1 MCFWKNLAN
10 FVGMKNSIDFLP
22 ERKQRDLHELA
33 ALIRDEVKDVV
44 MIILYG
50 SYAANTY
57 VERDERRDY
66 GVRTIYMSD
75 YDLLVVTKRRL
86 GERESTV
93 EARIRER
100 FAAGKND
107 ENLPRPQ
114 IINESIS
121 KLNDALTMG
130 RYFYVEIVAKGI
142 MLYDSGECQLATPG
156 ELDYAEIKKMAEE
169 YYGDKFSDG
178 LDFFKGANFYYQE
191 ENYHMTAFM
200 LHQATESFLKTIP
213 LVYIL
218 YGYKEHDLQFLIEKC
233 KPYTLELAKV
243 FPCDTDEEKR
253 LFDLLRRAS
262 YGPYTLRLRAAIC
275 HPICTPPAGRRKT
288 PVRLVAPRLSGSPLQ
303 QKELHRHQSRHR
315 RSRPQDRTITRH
327 RGKGL

>member
-1 MCFWKNLAN
+1 MCFWKNLVN

-22 ERKQRDLHELA
+22 ERKQRDLRELA

-93 EARIRER
+93 EARVRER

-107 ENLPRPQ
+107 GNLPRPQ

-200 LHQATESFLKTIP
+200 LHQATESYLKTIP
-213 LVYIL
+213 LVYTL
-218 YGYKEHDLQFLIEKC
+218 YGYKEHDLQFLIGKC

-243 FPCDTDEEKR
+243 LPCDTDEEKR
-253 LFDLLRRAS
+253 LFDLLRRAYLEARYNKKNFIVTKADIDALIPKIELLRDIVEKVCAQQITLYNQHS
-262 YGPYTLRLRAAIC
+262 YYA
-275 HPICTPPAGRRKT
+275 
-288 PVRLVAPRLSGSPLQ
+288 
-303 QKELHRHQSRHR
+303 
-315 RSRPQDRTITRH
+315 
-327 RGKGL
+327 

>member
-22 ERKQRDLHELA
+22 ERKQRDLRELA

-93 EARIRER
+93 EARVRER

-169 YYGDKFSDG
+169 YYDDKFSDG

-233 KPYTLELAKV
+233 KPYTLDLAKV
-243 FPCDTDEEKR
+243 FPCDTNEEKR
-253 LFDLLRRAS
+253 LFDLLRRA
-262 YGPYTLRLRAAIC
+262 YLEARYNKKNFIVTKADIDALVPKIEQLCGIVEKVCKTRLGYYT
-275 HPICTPPAGRRKT
+275 
-288 PVRLVAPRLSGSPLQ
+288 Q
-303 QKELHRHQSRHR
+303 QSDNSIHF
-315 RSRPQDRTITRH
+315 
-327 RGKGL
+327 

>member
-93 EARIRER
+93 EARVRER

-169 YYGDKFSDG
+169 YYDDKFSDG

-213 LVYIL
+213 LVYQL

-243 FPCDTDEEKR
+243 FPCDTNEEKR
-253 LFDLLRRAS
+253 LFDLLRRA
-262 YGPYTLRLRAAIC
+262 YLEARYNKKNFIVTKADIDALVPKIEQLCGIVEKVCKTRLGYYT
-275 HPICTPPAGRRKT
+275 
-288 PVRLVAPRLSGSPLQ
+288 Q
-303 QKELHRHQSRHR
+303 QSDNSIHF
-315 RSRPQDRTITRH
+315 
-327 RGKGL
+327 

>member
-93 EARIRER
+93 EARVRER

-169 YYGDKFSDG
+169 YYDDKFSDG

-243 FPCDTDEEKR
+243 FPCDTNEEKR
-253 LFDLLRRAS
+253 LFDLLRRA
-262 YGPYTLRLRAAIC
+262 YLEARYNKKNFIDTKADIDALVPKIEQLCGIVEKVCKTRLGYYT
-275 HPICTPPAGRRKT
+275 
-288 PVRLVAPRLSGSPLQ
+288 Q
-303 QKELHRHQSRHR
+303 QSDNSIHF
-315 RSRPQDRTITRH
+315 
-327 RGKGL
+327 

>member
-1 MCFWKNLAN
+1 
-10 FVGMKNSIDFLP
+10 MKNSIDFLP
-22 ERKQRDLHELA
+22 ERKQRDLRELA

-93 EARIRER
+93 EARVRER

-107 ENLPRPQ
+107 EDLPRPQ

-130 RYFYVEIVAKGI
+130 RYFYVEIIAKGI

-169 YYGDKFSDG
+169 YYDDKFSDG

-253 LFDLLRRAS
+253 LFDLLRRAYLEARYNKKNFIVTKADIDALVPKIELLRGIVEKVCEERIAE
-262 YGPYTLRLRAAIC
+262 YGCLM
-275 HPICTPPAGRRKT
+275 K
-288 PVRLVAPRLSGSPLQ
+288 
-303 QKELHRHQSRHR
+303 K
-315 RSRPQDRTITRH
+315 
-327 RGKGL
+327 

>member
-93 EARIRER
+93 EARVRER

-121 KLNDALTMG
+121 KLNDA
-130 RYFYVEIVAKGI
+130 
-142 MLYDSGECQLATPG
+142 
-156 ELDYAEIKKMAEE
+156 
-169 YYGDKFSDG
+169 
-178 LDFFKGANFYYQE
+178 
-191 ENYHMTAFM
+191 
-200 LHQATESFLKTIP
+200 
-213 LVYIL
+213 
-218 YGYKEHDLQFLIEKC
+218 
-233 KPYTLELAKV
+233 TL
-243 FPCDTDEEKR
+243 F
-253 LFDLLRRAS
+253 LRRD
-262 YGPYTLRLRAAIC
+262 
-275 HPICTPPAGRRKT
+275 RRKGNHALRFGRMSVNHT
-288 PVRLVAPRLSGSPLQ
+288 KR
-303 QKELHRHQSRHR
+303 
-315 RSRPQDRTITRH
+315 I
-327 RGKGL
+327 GLCGD

>member
-1 MCFWKNLAN
+1 MFWKNLAN

-93 EARIRER
+93 EARVRER

-169 YYGDKFSDG
+169 YYDDKFSDG

-253 LFDLLRRAS
+253 LFDLLRRA
-262 YGPYTLRLRAAIC
+262 YLEARYNKKNFIVTKADIDALVPKIELLRNIVEKVCRE
-275 HPICTPPAGRRKT
+275 
-288 PVRLVAPRLSGSPLQ
+288 RLNHYDQ
-303 QKELHRHQSRHR
+303 QNQH
-315 RSRPQDRTITRH
+315 
-327 RGKGL
+327 

>member
-1 MCFWKNLAN
+1 
-10 FVGMKNSIDFLP
+10 MKNSIDFLP

-253 LFDLLRRAS
+253 LFDLLCRA
-262 YGPYTLRLRAAIC
+262 YLEARYNKKNFIVTKADIDALVPKIELLRDIVEKGC
-275 HPICTPPAGRRKT
+275 
-288 PVRLVAPRLSGSPLQ
+288 RLQIAYYSSLPN
-303 QKELHRHQSRHR
+303 
-315 RSRPQDRTITRH
+315 
-327 RGKGL
+327 

>member
-1 MCFWKNLAN
+1 M
-10 FVGMKNSIDFLP
+10 
-22 ERKQRDLHELA
+22 A

-253 LFDLLRRAS
+253 LFDLLRRA
-262 YGPYTLRLRAAIC
+262 YLEARYNKKNFIVTKADIDALVPKIELLRDIVEKGC
-275 HPICTPPAGRRKT
+275 
-288 PVRLVAPRLSGSPLQ
+288 RLQIAYYSSLPN
-303 QKELHRHQSRHR
+303 
-315 RSRPQDRTITRH
+315 
-327 RGKGL
+327 

>member
-1 MCFWKNLAN
+1 
-10 FVGMKNSIDFLP
+10 MKNSIDFLP

-93 EARIRER
+93 EARVRER

-142 MLYDSGECQLATPG
+142 MLYDSGECLLTTPK
-156 ELDYAEIKKMAEE
+156 ELDYAEIKAMAEE
-169 YYGDKFSDG
+169 YYDDKFSDG

-253 LFDLLRRAS
+253 LFDLLRRA
-262 YGPYTLRLRAAIC
+262 YLEARYNKKNFIVTKADIDALVPKIELLRDIVEKVCKKQMAYYRQL
-275 HPICTPPAGRRKT
+275 G
-288 PVRLVAPRLSGSPLQ
+288 
-303 QKELHRHQSRHR
+303 
-315 RSRPQDRTITRH
+315 
-327 RGKGL
+327 

>member
-1 MCFWKNLAN
+1 
-10 FVGMKNSIDFLP
+10 MKNSIDFLP

-93 EARIRER
+93 EARVRER

-169 YYGDKFSDG
+169 YYDDKFSDG

-253 LFDLLRRAS
+253 LFDLLRRA
-262 YGPYTLRLRAAIC
+262 YLEARYNKKNFIVTKADIDALVPKIELLRGIVEKACKERFNYYRLRDI
-275 HPICTPPAGRRKT
+275 K
-288 PVRLVAPRLSGSPLQ
+288 
-303 QKELHRHQSRHR
+303 
-315 RSRPQDRTITRH
+315 
-327 RGKGL
+327 

>member
-93 EARIRER
+93 EARVRER

-253 LFDLLRRAS
+253 LFDLLRRAYLEARYNKKNFIVTKADIDALVPKIELLRDIVEKVCEERIAE
-262 YGPYTLRLRAAIC
+262 YGCLM
-275 HPICTPPAGRRKT
+275 K
-288 PVRLVAPRLSGSPLQ
+288 
-303 QKELHRHQSRHR
+303 K
-315 RSRPQDRTITRH
+315 
-327 RGKGL
+327 

>member
-93 EARIRER
+93 EARVRER

-156 ELDYAEIKKMAEE
+156 DLDYAEIKKMAEE

-253 LFDLLRRAS
+253 LFDLLRRAYLEARYNKKNFIVTKADIDALVPKIELLRDIVEKVCKRQITIYLNKS
-262 YGPYTLRLRAAIC
+262 YEP
-275 HPICTPPAGRRKT
+275 
-288 PVRLVAPRLSGSPLQ
+288 
-303 QKELHRHQSRHR
+303 
-315 RSRPQDRTITRH
+315 
-327 RGKGL
+327 

>member
-22 ERKQRDLHELA
+22 ERKQRDLRELA

-93 EARIRER
+93 EARVRER

-200 LHQATESFLKTIP
+200 LHQATESYLKTIP

-218 YGYKEHDLQFLIEKC
+218 YGYKEHDLQFLIGKC

-243 FPCDTDEEKR
+243 FPCDTDEEKH
-253 LFDLLRRAS
+253 LFDLLRRAYLEARYNKKNFIVTKADIDALVPKIELLRDIVEKVCKERIAEYCS
-262 YGPYTLRLRAAIC
+262 Y
-275 HPICTPPAGRRKT
+275 AG
-288 PVRLVAPRLSGSPLQ
+288 SS
-303 QKELHRHQSRHR
+303 HR
-315 RSRPQDRTITRH
+315 
-327 RGKGL
+327 

>member
-1 MCFWKNLAN
+1 MCFWKNLVN

-22 ERKQRDLHELA
+22 ERKQRDLRELA

-93 EARIRER
+93 EARVRER

-169 YYGDKFSDG
+169 YYDDKFSDG

-253 LFDLLRRAS
+253 LFDLLRRA
-262 YGPYTLRLRAAIC
+262 YLEARYNKKNFIVAKEDIDALIPKIILLRDVTKIISTTQINKYSLLA
-275 HPICTPPAGRRKT
+275 
-288 PVRLVAPRLSGSPLQ
+288 
-303 QKELHRHQSRHR
+303 
-315 RSRPQDRTITRH
+315 
-327 RGKGL
+327 

>member
-22 ERKQRDLHELA
+22 ERKQRDLRELA

-169 YYGDKFSDG
+169 YYDDKFSDG

-253 LFDLLRRAS
+253 LFDLLRRA
-262 YGPYTLRLRAAIC
+262 YLEARYNKKNFIVTKADIDALVPKIELLRDIVEKVCKERFKYYISS
-275 HPICTPPAGRRKT
+275 RR
-288 PVRLVAPRLSGSPLQ
+288 L
-303 QKELHRHQSRHR
+303 
-315 RSRPQDRTITRH
+315 
-327 RGKGL
+327 KGCSIN

>member
-22 ERKQRDLHELA
+22 ERKQRDLRELA

-253 LFDLLRRAS
+253 LFDLLRRA
-262 YGPYTLRLRAAIC
+262 YLEARYNKKNFIVTKADIDALVPKIELLRDIVEKGC
-275 HPICTPPAGRRKT
+275 
-288 PVRLVAPRLSGSPLQ
+288 RLQIAYYSSLPN
-303 QKELHRHQSRHR
+303 
-315 RSRPQDRTITRH
+315 
-327 RGKGL
+327 

>member
-93 EARIRER
+93 EARVRER

-169 YYGDKFSDG
+169 YYDDKFSDG

-243 FPCDTDEEKR
+243 FPCDTNEEKR
-253 LFDLLRRAS
+253 LFDLLRRA
-262 YGPYTLRLRAAIC
+262 YLEARYNKKNFIVTKADIDVLVPKIEQLCGIVEKVCKTRLGYYT
-275 HPICTPPAGRRKT
+275 
-288 PVRLVAPRLSGSPLQ
+288 Q
-303 QKELHRHQSRHR
+303 QSDNSIHF
-315 RSRPQDRTITRH
+315 
-327 RGKGL
+327 

>member
-93 EARIRER
+93 EARVRER

-253 LFDLLRRAS
+253 LFDLLRRA
-262 YGPYTLRLRAAIC
+262 YLEARYNKKNFIVTKADIDALVPKIELLRDIVEKGC
-275 HPICTPPAGRRKT
+275 
-288 PVRLVAPRLSGSPLQ
+288 RLQIAYYSSLPN
-303 QKELHRHQSRHR
+303 
-315 RSRPQDRTITRH
+315 
-327 RGKGL
+327 

>member
-22 ERKQRDLHELA
+22 ERKQRDLRELA

-93 EARIRER
+93 EARVRER

-121 KLNDALTMG
+121 KLNEALTMG

-169 YYGDKFSDG
+169 YYDDKFSDG

-253 LFDLLRRAS
+253 LFDLLRRAYLEARYNKKNFIVTKADIDALVSKIELLRDIVEKVCKERIAEYCS
-262 YGPYTLRLRAAIC
+262 Y
-275 HPICTPPAGRRKT
+275 AG
-288 PVRLVAPRLSGSPLQ
+288 SS
-303 QKELHRHQSRHR
+303 HR
-315 RSRPQDRTITRH
+315 
-327 RGKGL
+327 

>member
-1 MCFWKNLAN
+1 VCFWKNLAN

-93 EARIRER
+93 EARVRER

-169 YYGDKFSDG
+169 YYDDKFSDG

-243 FPCDTDEEKR
+243 FPCDTNEEKR
-253 LFDLLRRAS
+253 LFDLLRRA
-262 YGPYTLRLRAAIC
+262 YLEARYNKKNFIVTKADIDALVPKIEQLCGIVEKVCKTRLGYYT
-275 HPICTPPAGRRKT
+275 
-288 PVRLVAPRLSGSPLQ
+288 Q
-303 QKELHRHQSRHR
+303 QSDNSIHF
-315 RSRPQDRTITRH
+315 
-327 RGKGL
+327 

>member
-22 ERKQRDLHELA
+22 ERKQRDLRELA

-253 LFDLLRRAS
+253 LFDLLRRA
-262 YGPYTLRLRAAIC
+262 YLEARYNKKNFIVTKADIDALVPKIELLRNIVEKVCRE
-275 HPICTPPAGRRKT
+275 
-288 PVRLVAPRLSGSPLQ
+288 RLNHYDQ
-303 QKELHRHQSRHR
+303 QNQH
-315 RSRPQDRTITRH
+315 
-327 RGKGL
+327 

>member
-1 MCFWKNLAN
+1 M
-10 FVGMKNSIDFLP
+10 
-22 ERKQRDLHELA
+22 A

-169 YYGDKFSDG
+169 YYDDKFSDG

-253 LFDLLRRAS
+253 LFDLLRRA
-262 YGPYTLRLRAAIC
+262 YLEARYNKKNFIVTKADIDALVPKIELLRDIVEKGC
-275 HPICTPPAGRRKT
+275 
-288 PVRLVAPRLSGSPLQ
+288 RLQIAYYSSLPN
-303 QKELHRHQSRHR
+303 
-315 RSRPQDRTITRH
+315 
-327 RGKGL
+327 

>member
-22 ERKQRDLHELA
+22 ERKQRDLRELA

-169 YYGDKFSDG
+169 YYDDKFSDG

-253 LFDLLRRAS
+253 LFDLLRHAYLEARYNKKNFIVTKADIDVLV
-262 YGPYTLRLRAAIC
+262 PKIELLRDIVEKVCKERIAEYC
-275 HPICTPPAGRRKT
+275 SFG
-288 PVRLVAPRLSGSPLQ
+288 GSS
-303 QKELHRHQSRHR
+303 HR
-315 RSRPQDRTITRH
+315 
-327 RGKGL
+327 

>member
-1 MCFWKNLAN
+1 
-10 FVGMKNSIDFLP
+10 MKNSIDFLP

-253 LFDLLRRAS
+253 LFDLLRRA
-262 YGPYTLRLRAAIC
+262 YLEARYNKKNFIVTKADIDALVPKIELLRGIVEKACKERFNYYRLRDI
-275 HPICTPPAGRRKT
+275 K
-288 PVRLVAPRLSGSPLQ
+288 
-303 QKELHRHQSRHR
+303 
-315 RSRPQDRTITRH
+315 
-327 RGKGL
+327 

>member
-22 ERKQRDLHELA
+22 ERKQHDLRELA

-50 SYAANTY
+50 SYATNTY

-93 EARIRER
+93 EARVRER

-107 ENLPRPQ
+107 DNLPRPQ

-142 MLYDSGECQLATPG
+142 MLYDSGQCQLATPG

-169 YYGDKFSDG
+169 YYDDKFSDG

-243 FPCDTDEEKR
+243 FPCDTDEERR
-253 LFDLLRRAS
+253 LFDLLRRA
-262 YGPYTLRLRAAIC
+262 YLEARYNKKNFIVTKADIDALVPKIELLRDIVEKVC
-275 HPICTPPAGRRKT
+275 GKQIDNY
-288 PVRLVAPRLSGSPLQ
+288 RL
-303 QKELHRHQSRHR
+303 HN
-315 RSRPQDRTITRH
+315 
-327 RGKGL
+327 

>member
-1 MCFWKNLAN
+1 
-10 FVGMKNSIDFLP
+10 MKNSIDFLP
-22 ERKQRDLHELA
+22 ERKQQDLRELA

-93 EARIRER
+93 EARVRER

-169 YYGDKFSDG
+169 YYDDKFSDG

-253 LFDLLRRAS
+253 LFDLLRRA
-262 YGPYTLRLRAAIC
+262 YLEARYNKKNFIVTKADIDVLVPKIELLRDIVEKVCKERIAEYC
-275 HPICTPPAGRRKT
+275 SFG
-288 PVRLVAPRLSGSPLQ
+288 GSS
-303 QKELHRHQSRHR
+303 HR
-315 RSRPQDRTITRH
+315 
-327 RGKGL
+327 

>member
-1 MCFWKNLAN
+1 
-10 FVGMKNSIDFLP
+10 MKNSIDFLP
-22 ERKQRDLHELA
+22 ERKQRDLRELA

-93 EARIRER
+93 EARVRER

-169 YYGDKFSDG
+169 YYDDKFSDG
-178 LDFFKGANFYYQE
+178 LDFFKGANFYFQE
-191 ENYHMTAFM
+191 ENNPMSSSM
-200 LHQATESFLKTIP
+200 LHQATESFLNYP
-213 LVYIL
+213 VGL
-218 YGYKEHDLQFLIEKC
+218 YSL
-233 KPYTLELAKV
+233 
-243 FPCDTDEEKR
+243 
-253 LFDLLRRAS
+253 
-262 YGPYTLRLRAAIC
+262 
-275 HPICTPPAGRRKT
+275 
-288 PVRLVAPRLSGSPLQ
+288 
-303 QKELHRHQSRHR
+303 
-315 RSRPQDRTITRH
+315 
-327 RGKGL
+327 

>member
-22 ERKQRDLHELA
+22 ERKQRDLRELA

-169 YYGDKFSDG
+169 YYDDKFSDG

-253 LFDLLRRAS
+253 LFDLLRRA
-262 YGPYTLRLRAAIC
+262 YLEARYNKKNFIVTKADIDALVPKIELLRDIVEKGC
-275 HPICTPPAGRRKT
+275 
-288 PVRLVAPRLSGSPLQ
+288 RLQIAYYSSLPN
-303 QKELHRHQSRHR
+303 
-315 RSRPQDRTITRH
+315 
-327 RGKGL
+327 

>member
-1 MCFWKNLAN
+1 
-10 FVGMKNSIDFLP
+10 MKNSIDFLP
-22 ERKQRDLHELA
+22 ERKQRDLRELA

-93 EARIRER
+93 EARVRER

-169 YYGDKFSDG
+169 YYDDKFSDG

-213 LVYIL
+213 LVYQL

-243 FPCDTDEEKR
+243 FPCDTNEEKR
-253 LFDLLRRAS
+253 LFDLLRRA
-262 YGPYTLRLRAAIC
+262 YLEARYNKKNFIVTKADIDALVPKIEQLCGIVEKVCKTRLGYYT
-275 HPICTPPAGRRKT
+275 
-288 PVRLVAPRLSGSPLQ
+288 Q
-303 QKELHRHQSRHR
+303 QSDNSIHF
-315 RSRPQDRTITRH
+315 
-327 RGKGL
+327 

>member
-22 ERKQRDLHELA
+22 ERKQRDLRELA

-93 EARIRER
+93 EARVRER

-169 YYGDKFSDG
+169 YYDDKFSDG

-243 FPCDTDEEKR
+243 FPCDTNEEKR
-253 LFDLLRRAS
+253 LFDLLRRA
-262 YGPYTLRLRAAIC
+262 YLEARYNKKNFIVTKADIDALVPKIEQLCGIVEKVCKTRLGYYT
-275 HPICTPPAGRRKT
+275 
-288 PVRLVAPRLSGSPLQ
+288 Q
-303 QKELHRHQSRHR
+303 QSDNSISNKLG
-315 RSRPQDRTITRH
+315 I
-327 RGKGL
+327 